1 MRQRAALCRDRLDAP
16 LFRDRAA
23 RALWE
28 VTDAER
34 SPALSGTDR
43 PKALTARRIGR
54 RRPPHP
60 KVEMRGPFVL
70 HGIRRSTARC
80 RSTPP
85 RCPGSVG

>member
-34 SPALSGTDR
+34 SPPCPAPIG
-43 PKALTARRIGR
+43 PKL
-54 RRPPHP
+54 
-60 KVEMRGPFVL
+60 
-70 HGIRRSTARC
+70 
-80 RSTPP
+80 
-85 RCPGSVG
+85 